1 MDRAK
6 KLAAGFSGLI
16 LLGFGTSASAD
27 FTGAYIGG
35 SAGLFTSAV
44 AGADDEGVF
53 NNFGFEDNILTKL
66 DIIAGYGVQ
75 QSQFYFGA
83 EGQYTL
89 TNNLDGLLKDDGG
102 DDRVDA
108 EAGDGYAVAARI
120 GFVPDPGLLIYGKI
134 SYGERE
140 IELTFNEANS
150 EEFDFTG
157 VGIGLGLEYMATQN
171 VSVRLEAMRYDYSDE
186 EIEGDSFG
194 LIEQTVD
201 FGIVYHF

>member
-1 MDRAK
+1 VDRAK

-44 AGADDEGVF
+44 GEEDIEGDIT
-53 NNFGFEDNILTKL
+53 NFGFEDNILTKL

-89 TNNLDGLLKDDGG
+89 TNNLDGLLKDDG

-120 GFVPDPGLLIYGKI
+120 GFAPDPGLLIYGKI

-140 IELTFNEANS
+140 IELTFDEAVS
-150 EEFDFTG
+150 EELDFTG

-186 EIEGDSFG
+186 EIDGESFD